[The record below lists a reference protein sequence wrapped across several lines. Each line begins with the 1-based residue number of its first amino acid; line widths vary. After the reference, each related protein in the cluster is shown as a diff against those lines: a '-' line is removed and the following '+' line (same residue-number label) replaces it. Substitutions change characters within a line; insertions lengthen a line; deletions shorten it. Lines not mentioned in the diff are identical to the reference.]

1 MSLNHTSNWI
11 RPFCMTVA
19 MLSIAMLGVGLAVRA
34 DGLDKKTV
42 VTFNAPVE
50 IPGKALPAGTY
61 VFKLLDSSSNRN
73 IVQVWDKDE
82 QHLLGTILAVPDYR
96 MQPSDKPII
105 QFEERPAGSPMAIR
119 AWYYP
124 GDNHGQMFVY
134 PHKRAAELAKA
145 NNQNV
150 LSMSDSMSK
159 NMATQSTTASDQSI
173 QQLQHTDVTG
183 VNPTGDPVALVV
195 IIAEKPDD
203 K

>member
-1 MSLNHTSNWI
+1 MSLNHTSKWI

-19 MLSIAMLGVGLAVRA
+19 MLSIAVLGIGLAVRA
-34 DGLDKKTV
+34 DEHDKKTV

-82 QHLLGTILAVPDYR
+82 QHLLGTILAIPDYR

-124 GDNHGQMFVY
+124 GDNYGQMFVY

-145 NNQNV
+145 NKQNV

-183 VNPTGDPVALVV
+183 VNPTGDSVALVV

>member
-1 MSLNHTSNWI
+1 MSLNLTSKWT
-11 RPFCMTVA
+11 RSFCMAVATLCVA
-19 MLSIAMLGVGLAVRA
+19 MLGIGLAVRA
-34 DGLDKKTV
+34 DEHDKKTV

-61 VFKLLDSSSNRN
+61 VFKLLDSTGNRN
-73 IVQVWDKDE
+73 IVQIFDKDE
-82 QHLLGTILAVPDYR
+82 QHLIGTILAIPDYR

-105 QFEERPAGSPMAIR
+105 QFEERPAGSPMAIK
-119 AWYYP
+119 AWFYP
-124 GDNHGQMFVY
+124 GDNYGQMFVY
-134 PHKRAAELAKA
+134 PHKRAVELAKA

-150 LSMSDSMSK
+150 LSMSDSMAK
-159 NMATQSTTASDQSI
+159 NMATQSTSTSDQSV
-173 QQLQHTDVTG
+173 QQLQHTEVSG

>member
-1 MSLNHTSNWI
+1 MSLNHSSKWI

-19 MLSIAMLGVGLAVRA
+19 MLFMAVLGIGLAVRA

-150 LSMSDSMSK
+150 LSMSDNMSK
-159 NMATQSTTASDQSI
+159 NMATQSTTANDQSI